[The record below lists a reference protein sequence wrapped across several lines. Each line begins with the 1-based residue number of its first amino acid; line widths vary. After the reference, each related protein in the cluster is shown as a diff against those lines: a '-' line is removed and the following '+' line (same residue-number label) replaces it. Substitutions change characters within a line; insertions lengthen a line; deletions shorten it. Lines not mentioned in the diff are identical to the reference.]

1 MKVMMPMWL
10 AEMRRIHNKGAE
22 YTPTEEFF
30 IELTREFDRARN
42 AGAPG
47 DHLNWLLTQI
57 DLYLSGCQEQA
68 MANDARAVS
77 KLWVASGNKGGIA

>member
-1 MKVMMPMWL
+1 MEMKVMMPMWL

-22 YTPTEEFF
+22 YTTPTEEFF
-30 IELTREFDRARN
+30 LELTREFDRARN

-57 DLYLSGCQEQA
+57 DLYLSGCQDQA
-68 MANDARAVS
+68 MGNVLTAAARGRTA
-77 KLWVASGNKGGIA
+77 A

>member
-1 MKVMMPMWL
+1 MEMKVMMPMWL
-10 AEMRRIHNKGAE
+10 AEMRRIHNKGAA

-30 IELTREFDRARN
+30 IELTCEFDRARN

-57 DLYLSGCQEQA
+57 DLYLSGCQDQA
-68 MANDARAVS
+68 MANVLTAAARART
-77 KLWVASGNKGGIA
+77 AA

>member
-1 MKVMMPMWL
+1 MEMKVMMPMWL
-10 AEMRRIHNKGAE
+10 AEVRRIHNKGAQ

-30 IELTREFDRARN
+30 IELTLEFDRARN

-57 DLYLSGCQEQA
+57 DLYLSGCQDQA
-68 MANDARAVS
+68 MANVLTAAARRRTA
-77 KLWVASGNKGGIA
+77 A